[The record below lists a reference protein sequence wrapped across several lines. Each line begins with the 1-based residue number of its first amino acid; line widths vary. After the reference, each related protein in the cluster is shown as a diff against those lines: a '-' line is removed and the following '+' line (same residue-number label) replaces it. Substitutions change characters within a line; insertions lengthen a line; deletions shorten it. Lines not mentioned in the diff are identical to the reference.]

1 MAQLQRVKSR
11 RGPQKAICAAASILA
26 ATYHML
32 KNRVPYHDLG
42 ADYFVIAVP
51 SVLCHRQRGVSCKA
65 QQQCSLV
72 IGSLDRTRL
81 VARRRCFDRLG
92 TRRFPCSGSSVS
104 RDESRDGQPQSTQP
118 VV

>member
-1 MAQLQRVKSR
+1 MVQLQRVKSR

-32 KNRVPYHDLG
+32 KNRVPHHDLG

-51 SVLCHRQRGVSCKA
+51 SVLCHRQREVSCQA

-81 VARRRCFDRLG
+81 VARR
-92 TRRFPCSGSSVS
+92 SV
-104 RDESRDGQPQSTQP
+104 
-118 VV
+118 